1 MEAERAL
8 HPPHRTPDTG
18 SSQKVWVWPGPGVL
32 IPPSGPSV
40 SSRSCAYCEHPK
52 PLILWT
58 LQVDRALLDPLL
70 PVLPPSSALL
80 HPVPL
85 ASTTSELAFW
95 VDT

>member
-1 MEAERAL
+1 M
-8 HPPHRTPDTG
+8 
-18 SSQKVWVWPGPGVL
+18 WPGPGVL

-40 SSRSCAYCEHPK
+40 SSRSCAYCKHPK